1 MYRKQRLRDREQLTI
16 TKAEAFINGELISPE
31 VHRPLG
37 IDCNK
42 PRAGTLPQ
50 VANASP
56 AYPMAGVGERIA
68 TLVSPPLDT
77 PHAQSGG
84 ANDGVLGWGPNRD
97 PIGRL
102 KAMIEDKTWQPDMV
116 ESTRTSLYSLAD
128 ALRRRPRRT
137 TRQTTSRAVRSDH
150 DRLSPVGAML
160 SKPSSKTQ
168 RLTGFLHIKRHVER
182 AIL

>member
-1 MYRKQRLRDREQLTI
+1 M
-16 TKAEAFINGELISPE
+16 
-31 VHRPLG
+31 HRPLG

-50 VANASP
+50 VAIASP
-56 AYPMAGVGERIA
+56 AYPMAGVGERDT
-68 TLVSPPLDT
+68 TLVSTPLDT

-84 ANDGVLGWGPNRD
+84 ANDGVLEWGPNRD